1 MHWIDGGGGIG
12 PARDQLP
19 WNLGRGYLFFGGGGG
34 VGVER
39 GEKYHDGTWTIVDK
53 WAAWIPDRVTDH
65 HVLSLCGGGMGWR
78 HTKKCELVQNR
89 PPKTGG

>member
-39 GEKYHDGTWTIVDK
+39 GEK
-53 WAAWIPDRVTDH
+53 
-65 HVLSLCGGGMGWR
+65 
-78 HTKKCELVQNR
+78 
-89 PPKTGG
+89 